1 METIA
6 EMATAIAVAAVVPA
20 MEAAGA
26 TEVEV
31 AMEEMAEMAGPAV
44 KEEKVVKADQEATMD
59 ATGVMD
65 K

>member
-1 METIA
+1 MA
-6 EMATAIAVAAVVPA
+6 AGGEMVEQEA
-20 MEAAGA
+20 MEEEAVMA
-26 TEVEV
+26 EVAVV

-44 KEEKVVKADQEATMD
+44 KEEKVVKADLEATMD

>member
-31 AMEEMAEMAGPAV
+31 AMEEMAEMAVVAGAV
-44 KEEKVVKADQEATMD
+44 MVIAKR
-59 ATGVMD
+59 
-65 K
+65 